1 MTNSLGTSIAAEFKR
16 LFGDVA
22 KFSNGNMF
30 VCIDGRWKVDEYN
43 VYITKL
49 LIKFNHII
57 LADLSIVSDMIYQ
70 DAEWEEREGK
80 KTIPTPKMHVLSDTL
95 KKIQNGLSSALT
107 DLFRSELFDENFYK
121 CVDAD
126 TDLIGFNNGIFNLKT
141 NEFMP
146 YSKEYVITQST
157 GYDFDSSNFE
167 LTDYVVKFLREIFPD
182 NELHEYMLTTL
193 ASCLDGKNKEETL
206 SFWTG
211 ISSKQTGSNGK
222 STLCNL
228 LAFAF
233 GDYFL
238 NGHPSII
245 TGKIEKAQSANPA
258 VFELKNKRIVIFQ
271 EIETEGEDNATK
283 VNMAKLKSYSGN
295 DISISARTLY
305 KKQEA
310 FKPTFQ
316 PIICLNKL
324 PKLSTVDGGT
334 DRRVKNISFESK
346 FVDNADDEKWSKI
359 KHVFEIHDR
368 NLKQRMQPMG
378 PALMRILLNQYQV
391 YRKNGVFVPNK
402 VTVASSEY
410 IKQHNEDINY
420 LIDTVIRPK
429 LTFTDNKRDFVQFV
443 FIKKWMQDHH
453 VGSFSSTALYDALEE
468 SFSDNYNPRYRDVN
482 KKDFN
487 KCLQCCVFNTSE
499 SFFS

>member
-1 MTNSLGTSIAAEFKR
+1 MA
-16 LFGDVA
+16 
-22 KFSNGNMF
+22 
-30 VCIDGRWKVDEYN
+30 
-43 VYITKL
+43 
-49 LIKFNHII
+49 
-57 LADLSIVSDMIYQ
+57 
-70 DAEWEEREGK
+70 
-80 KTIPTPKMHVLSDTL
+80 
-95 KKIQNGLSSALT
+95 SS
-107 DLFRSELFDENFYK
+107 
-121 CVDAD
+121 
-126 TDLIGFNNGIFNLKT
+126 
-141 NEFMP
+141 
-146 YSKEYVITQST
+146 
-157 GYDFDSSNFE
+157 
-167 LTDYVVKFLREIFPD
+167 
-182 NELHEYMLTTL
+182 
-193 ASCLDGKNKEETL
+193 LDGKNKEETL

-211 ISSKQTGSNGK
+211 ISSKQTGSNGT

-271 EIETEGEDNATK
+271 EIETEGEDNTTK

-359 KHVFEIHDR
+359 EHVFEIDR

-482 KKDFN
+482 KKISISVYN
-487 KCLQCCVFNTSE
+487 VVFLIQVNL
-499 SFFS
+499 FFHNVK